1 MTTTPITIAQLMR
14 DVAFANAVE
23 KFDAQFILQH
33 TLNLS
38 RASVIA
44 NPNKIIDANQAA
56 LMQSRLQRRAAGEPV
71 AYILGQR
78 EFYGEMFKV
87 SPAVL
92 IPRPETEHL
101 VEAALARLPEQSA
114 SRVLNLLDLGTGSGA
129 IAITLKRLRPDVR
142 VTATDISAD
151 ALNIA
156 RENANNLEA
165 EITFHQGSWYD
176 ALATTPQKFDIIVSN
191 PPYIADGDA
200 HLSQGD
206 LRFEPAVAL
215 SDQTPNAGGFAAL
228 QHIINGA
235 PNWLVDGGWLMFEHG
250 YDQAKMA
257 EDALFTGGF
266 KQLFMEKDLSG
277 CDRVSGGVWRGK

>member
-1 MTTTPITIAQLMR
+1 MTITIDQLLR
-14 DVAFANAVE
+14 HAAIE

-33 TLNLS
+33 TLKMS

-44 NPNKIIDANQAA
+44 HPEKIIDASQAA
-56 LMQSRLQRRAAGEPV
+56 LVQTRLQRRAAGEPV
-71 AYILGQR
+71 AYILGER

-101 VEAALARLPEQSA
+101 VEAALTMLSEQSA
-114 SRVLNLLDLGTGSGA
+114 LRVLNLLDLGTGSGA

-156 RENANNLEA
+156 RENAKNLSA
-165 EITFHQGSWYD
+165 DVIFHQGSWYD
-176 ALATTPQKFDIIVSN
+176 ALANTPQKFDVIVSN
-191 PPYIADGDA
+191 PPYIAEGDA

-215 SDQTPNAGGFAAL
+215 SDQTPNAKGFAAL
-228 QHIINGA
+228 QHIISGA
-235 PNWLVDGGWLMFEHG
+235 PNWLVDGGWLLFEHG
-250 YDQAKMA
+250 FDQAKMA
-257 EDALFTGGF
+257 EDALFTCGF
-266 KQLFMEKDLSG
+266 RQLIMEKDLAG
-277 CDRVSGGVWRGK
+277 CDRISGGRWN